1 MAGFPI
7 ELHSSRLQYVETGV
21 SPAPPYP
28 ILSQNTRM
36 ATAPNLDEGSR
47 LASSPA
53 QPVSSPTEP
62 VGSEAEPR
70 GRKPLWY
77 RVGSFLLLCGVLGG
91 VYTTRERWEP
101 ALEGWIRPAA
111 SSRPTPRPP
120 LVTLATAKV
129 EAIPQYLNCLGT
141 VTAFNSV
148 TVRSRV
154 DGELV
159 GVSFQEG
166 EMVEEGQLIARIDS
180 RGFEAALS
188 QARGQLERDLAALEL
203 ARLNFE
209 RSKNLPVGAT
219 LSQQER
225 DELQAVYKQ
234 AQAVVDVD
242 RATVANAELQV
253 TYCNITAPIRG
264 RVGLRQ
270 VDQGNMIQANGPL
283 GIAVITQ
290 LQPISVLFPIPQDEI
305 PRVQSQLAQNKALPV
320 IAFDRSFQ
328 NKLGE
333 GVLTA
338 IDNQVDSATGT
349 LRLKATFGNEENTLF
364 PNQFVNIR
372 LMVKL
377 WDSAVVVPSSAIQR
391 GADFLYVYVVQP
403 DNESVDIAKVTV
415 AFSEAGRSV
424 IATGLNEGDRVVTEG
439 TDKLQ
444 PKGKISLPG
453 AGPKPQ

>member
-1 MAGFPI
+1 
-7 ELHSSRLQYVETGV
+7 
-21 SPAPPYP
+21 
-28 ILSQNTRM
+28 M

-47 LASSPA
+47 VAP
-53 QPVSSPTEP
+53 PTSTTIPLETGKLNELGKDL
-62 VGSEAEPR
+62 GSEPPVPTA
-70 GRKPLWY
+70 GKGKSVWY
-77 RVGSFLLLCGVLGG
+77 RIFSFLLLSGIVGG
-91 VYTTRERWEP
+91 LYATRERWEP

-111 SSRPTPRPP
+111 SERPAPRPP
-120 LVTLATAKV
+120 LVSVATAKI
-129 EAIPQYLNCLGT
+129 EAIPQFLNCLGT

-159 GVSFQEG
+159 EVAFQEG
-166 EMVEEGQLIARIDS
+166 QMIEEGQLLARVDS

-188 QARGQLERDLAALEL
+188 QAKGQLERDLAALEL

-209 RSKNLPVGAT
+209 RSRNLPVGAT

-234 AQAVVDVD
+234 AQALVDVD

-253 TYCNITAPIRG
+253 AYCNIIAPIRG
-264 RVGLRQ
+264 RVGLRL
-270 VDQGNMIQANGPL
+270 VDQGNMIQATSPT

-305 PRVQSQLAQNKALPV
+305 PRVQSQLQENNSLAV
-320 IAFDRSFQ
+320 IAYDRSFQ
-328 NKLGE
+328 NKLAE
-333 GVLTA
+333 GTLTA
-338 IDNQVDSATGT
+338 IDNQVDPATGT
-349 LRLKATFGNEENTLF
+349 LRLKATFANENDALF
-364 PNQFVNIR
+364 PNQFVNVR
-372 LMVKL
+372 LLVKK
-377 WDSAVVVPSSAIQR
+377 WENAVVVPSSAVQR
-391 GADFLYVYVVQP
+391 GADFLYVYVVQA
-403 DNESVDIAKVTV
+403 DNQTVDIAKVTV

-424 IATGLNEGDRVVTEG
+424 IASGLQEGDRVVTEG

-444 PKGKISLPG
+444 PKGKITLPG